1 MVDLLQI
8 DLDNRLGLLQ
18 LSGRQTPIFRQMHR
32 WREPELGLTIGMLDM
47 NMNPGLFAR
56 EEK

>member
-8 DLDNRLGLLQ
+8 DLDNRFGLIQLG
-18 LSGRQTPIFRQMHR
+18 GRQAFIFRQMHR
-32 WREPELGLTIGMLDM
+32 WRDPELGLTIGMLDM